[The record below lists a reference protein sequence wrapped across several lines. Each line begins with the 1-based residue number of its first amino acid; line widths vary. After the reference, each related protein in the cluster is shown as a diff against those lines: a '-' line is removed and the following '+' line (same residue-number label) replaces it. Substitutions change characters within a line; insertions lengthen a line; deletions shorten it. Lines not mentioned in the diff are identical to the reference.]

1 MLSSLSFEALTAV
14 LGSEEDKFEDMANK
28 VDDETLSREKKH
40 DLSKLGPIK
49 NRGCTDIICLLLFLA
64 FIGGWIAVG
73 IYGFSHGNPATLIY
87 PSDSSGRICG
97 KGDLK
102 ERPKLLF
109 FDLTKCLRVSAA
121 ALGCPT
127 KQVCVK
133 ECPQGVTSFWAQAE
147 PQVT

>member
-1 MLSSLSFEALTAV
+1 MLSSLSFAALTAV
-14 LGSEEDKFEDMANK
+14 LGSEEDKFEDMGNK

-109 FDLTKCLRVSAA
+109 FDLFLMLILTFPAKISR
-121 ALGCPT
+121 ALICPVFLVVALVIEMRFLT
-127 KQVCVK
+127 F
-133 ECPQGVTSFWAQAE
+133 S
-147 PQVT
+147 